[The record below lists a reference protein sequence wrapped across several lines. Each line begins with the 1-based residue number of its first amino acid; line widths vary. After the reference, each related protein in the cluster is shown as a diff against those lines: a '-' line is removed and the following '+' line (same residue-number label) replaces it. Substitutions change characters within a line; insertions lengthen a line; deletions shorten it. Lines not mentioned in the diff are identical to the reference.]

1 MSGAAVQGSTDH
13 VQGAVALAPPFGRVM
28 LAKPSHLGDLIIS
41 LPMAAALKRRDPG
54 CTVVFLTSAG
64 TAEVARCCPA
74 VDEVLAI
81 PTNGATLPALLAS
94 LDLQAFVQVNSWPL
108 LAAAAHRAR
117 VPVRIGSMYRLYN
130 WVRCT
135 HLVSIARAA
144 RCLNKREL
152 DLQLLAPFGVS
163 VPDHDTIAADGRLH
177 PPDWGAH
184 ASASLLP
191 RQLARGR
198 RSIVLSAASVTA
210 ASHCWPWQA
219 YVSLLERLGSGYHWS
234 ICGVAADREQLQPL
248 LRSLD
253 AAPNVTDLVGKLS
266 LRDFMCFVAASD
278 GLIGGS
284 SGPVHLAAAL
294 GVRTLGLYQSRPA
307 DVHRWRPL
315 GEHTAVLHSHVP
327 CQGERRSK
335 RAPQTCPCIAAIDTA
350 DVAAHVSNW
359 FAEARAGPAV
369 TVAGAGAAAMNTAG
383 TRHGI
388 GGHTQGAM

>member
-1 MSGAAVQGSTDH
+1 MAGAAVQGFNDH

-54 CTVVFLTSAG
+54 CTVVFLTSAA

-74 VDEVLAI
+74 VDEVLAM
-81 PTNGATLPALLAS
+81 PGNGATLATLPALLAA

-108 LAAAAHRAR
+108 LAAAAQRAR

-130 WVRCT
+130 WMRCT
-135 HLVSIARAA
+135 HLVPIARSG
-144 RCLNKREL
+144 RGLNKREL

-198 RSIVLSAASVTA
+198 HSIVLSAASITA
-210 ASHCWPWQA
+210 ASHCWPWQLYA
-219 YVSLLERLGSGYHWS
+219 ALIERLGSGYHWS
-234 ICGVAADREQLQPL
+234 ICGLAADREQLQPL
-248 LRSLD
+248 LRGLD

-335 RAPQTCPCIAAIDTA
+335 RAPQTCPCIAAIDPA
-350 DVAAHVSNW
+350 DVATHVRTW
-359 FAEARAGPAV
+359 FVEARAGPA
-369 TVAGAGAAAMNTAG
+369 TTPPLPDTAG
-383 TRHGI
+383 TRQAISGR
-388 GGHTQGAM
+388 TQGAM